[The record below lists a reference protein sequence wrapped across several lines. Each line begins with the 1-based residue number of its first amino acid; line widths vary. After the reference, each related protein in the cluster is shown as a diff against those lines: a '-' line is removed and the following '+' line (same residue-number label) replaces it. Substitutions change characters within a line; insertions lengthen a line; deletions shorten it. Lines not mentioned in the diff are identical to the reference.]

1 MNDLINACNFFINLV
16 KDVEELFISFDHS
29 RDLVEILWGDLVFQV
44 PVYEVEQTLNAI
56 KFLNEREQM
65 VQYKRNYDE
74 NQTSLF

>member
-16 KDVEELFISFDHS
+16 KDVEELFISFDHD